1 MNINFCVAAI
11 SGRGRQ
17 LLPSIWRSALELGG
31 EAFDT
36 SNANIR
42 TTDRRAV
49 LNGSSVEGTWNV
61 PTWLEDQHGTISLSQ
76 PPISYKN
83 ETSTASWRSWATD
96 TLRED
101 RGRAEV
107 QPGYFGVSL
116 WEDGGMEVWND
127 VFGFARCYVIEND
140 DFIAAG
146 NHIGMVSLCSSE
158 SLEVD
163 TYGADVLAQI
173 GFWPEDR
180 SPVSTVRRLGAGEV
194 LAVGRHDEVSH
205 RQYIGYD
212 ELIGYRTAEPDVQG
226 AAESLR
232 IVTSNAGEIT
242 QLPPTVHL
250 SGGQDSR
257 VTAAAWVAGGKPAT
271 IHTIGTL
278 QGEVDI
284 ATELLDL
291 VAEDKSLEDRGLV
304 HRVAKPNPRR
314 LAEFSIED
322 RLAQGMLM
330 WDGDFAPG
338 KLRAPIRRPAAAS
351 RLAIGGA
358 NGEVMHGMHYP
369 TSAVLT
375 EVRNYPHPLD
385 RLPHAFPEK
394 LQNTDTRAAAIEYFE
409 KQKHFVSGLGHQD
422 ATALNI
428 FHTTSK
434 SRRWTN
440 GQLSSTSFTLLANPT
455 FVRAAIDLTPEQR
468 LDRVMQKSLS
478 RALVPQW
485 ERVRYYKASHAET
498 TKEMKPRGIRTWE
511 TSPGSM
517 ESLLHERTDWQRWF
531 DRNRMMSLERA
542 VKAGQGN
549 SAHEAS
555 LSLAYL
561 LDAIPDHVASLE
573 RRRRDLWR

>member
-11 SGRGRQ
+11 SERGRQ
-17 LLPSIWRSALELGG
+17 LLPSIWESALDLGG

-36 SNANIR
+36 SNATIR
-42 TTDRRAV
+42 RTDRRAV
-49 LNGSSVEGTWNV
+49 MNACSIEGTWSV
-61 PTWLEDQHGTISLSQ
+61 PTWLEDQHGVISLSQ
-76 PPISYKN
+76 PPISYKS
-83 ETSTASWRSWATD
+83 ETPLDKWHSWAID
-96 TLRED
+96 TLRD
-101 RGRAEV
+101 DQRRKEV

-116 WEDGGMEVWND
+116 WSDDGMEVWND
-127 VFGFARCYVIEND
+127 VSGFARCYVVEND
-140 DFIAAG
+140 DFVAAG
-146 NHIGMVSLCSSE
+146 NHIGMVSLFSSE

-163 TYGADVLAQI
+163 TYGADVLAQV

-194 LAVGRHDEVSH
+194 VAIGHRDETSH
-205 RQYIGYD
+205 RQYVKYD
-212 ELIGYRTAEPDVQG
+212 ELIGYRDAEPDVLG
-226 AAESLR
+226 AAESMRTL
-232 IVTSNAGEIT
+232 TSNAGAIA

-257 VTAAAWVAGGKPAT
+257 VTAAAWIAGGRPAT

-284 ATELLDL
+284 ATQLLSL
-291 VAEDKSLEDRGLV
+291 VAEDRSLEDRGLV

-322 RLAQGMLM
+322 RLAHGMLM

-369 TSAVLT
+369 TSAVLE
-375 EVRNYPHPLD
+375 EVRKLPHPLD
-385 RLPHAFPEK
+385 RLPKAFPEK
-394 LQNTDTRAAAIEYFE
+394 FQNKDTRAAAIAYFE
-409 KQKHFVSGLGHQD
+409 RQKHFVNGLGHED

-478 RALVPQW
+478 RALTPQW
-485 ERVRYYKASHAET
+485 EQVPYYKASHAET

-517 ESLLHERTDWQRWF
+517 ERLLHERTDWQRWF
-531 DRNRMMSLERA
+531 DRTKMMSLERA
-542 VKAGQGN
+542 VHNGQGN
-549 SAHEAS
+549 SAHES
-555 LSLAYL
+555 TLSLAYL
-561 LDAIPDHVASLE
+561 LDAIPDHVTALE
-573 RRRRDLWR
+573 RRRRALWR

>member
-11 SGRGRQ
+11 SERGRR
-17 LLPSIWRSALELGG
+17 LLPSIWKSALELGG
-31 EAFDT
+31 EVFDT
-36 SNANIR
+36 SNANTR
-42 TTDRRAV
+42 VTDRRAV
-49 LNGSSVEGTWNV
+49 MNASSVEGTWNV
-61 PTWLEDQHGTISLSQ
+61 PTWLEGQHGTISLSQ

-83 ETSTASWRSWATD
+83 EIPTTNWRSWAIE

-101 RGRAEV
+101 RGRTMV

-116 WEDGGMEVWND
+116 WADGGMEVWND
-127 VFGFARCYVIEND
+127 VFGFARCYVVEND

-146 NHIGMVSLCSSE
+146 NHIGMASLFSSE

-163 TYGADVLAQI
+163 TYGTDVLAQV
-173 GFWPEDR
+173 GFWPDDH
-180 SPVSTVRRLGAGEV
+180 SPVSTVRRLGAGQV
-194 LAVGRHDEVSH
+194 VGVGRHDEVTH
-205 RQYIGYD
+205 RQYIEYD
-212 ELIGYRTAEPDVQG
+212 ELIGYRDVAPDVQG

-232 IVTSNAGEIT
+232 TVTSNAGEIAK
-242 QLPPTVHL
+242 LPPTVHL

-257 VTAAAWVAGGKPAT
+257 VTAAAWVAGGKPAK

-284 ATELLDL
+284 ANELLDL
-291 VAEDKSLEDRGLV
+291 ISKDTSLEDRGLV

-322 RLAQGMLM
+322 RLAHGMLM

-369 TSAVLT
+369 TSSVLA

-385 RLPHAFPEK
+385 RLPQAFPEK
-394 LQNTDTRAAAIEYFE
+394 LQNKETRVAAIQYFE
-409 KQKHFVSGLGHQD
+409 KQKHFVNDLGHKD

-485 ERVRYYKASHAET
+485 ERVRYYKASHTET
-498 TKEMKPRGIRTWE
+498 TKQMKPRGIRTWE

-517 ESLLHERTDWQRWF
+517 EHLLHERTDWQQWF
-531 DRNRMMSLERA
+531 DRSRMMSLERA
-542 VKAGQGN
+542 VHSSQGN
-549 SAHEAS
+549 SAHEAT

-573 RRRRDLWR
+573 LRRRELWR